1 MLTKIEPQL
10 RKEMEGNNVKVHSM
24 RYVKRVILFDEQ
36 VEFNAGE
43 SLAEKIGSPFARKYN
58 FDERRLEGD
67 TRNSFH
73 ARWLTRSRQI
83 MRFVSND
90 AGV

>member
-1 MLTKIEPQL
+1 
-10 RKEMEGNNVKVHSM
+10 
-24 RYVKRVILFDEQ
+24 VILFDEQ

-43 SLAEKIGSPFARKYN
+43 SLGEKIGSPFARKYN

-73 ARWLTRSRQI
+73 AR
-83 MRFVSND
+83 
-90 AGV
+90 